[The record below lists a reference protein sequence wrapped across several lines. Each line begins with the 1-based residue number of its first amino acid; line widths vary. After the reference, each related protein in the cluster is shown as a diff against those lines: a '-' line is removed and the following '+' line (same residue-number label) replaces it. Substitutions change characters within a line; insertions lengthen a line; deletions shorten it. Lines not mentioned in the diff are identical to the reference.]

1 MRKPPEGLSRDEG
14 GKTRPSSGLKGDERR
29 KLSPSDGKM
38 GSKAGGRS
46 ETTEVHRKGC

>member
-29 KLSPSDGKM
+29 
-38 GSKAGGRS
+38 
-46 ETTEVHRKGC
+46 E